1 MLCMCTPI
9 TEATECTMLHSL
21 KCLCIVVKVQLE
33 LVVQL
38 HHTFVHA
45 CTVQQYCMVMQ
56 RCMLQAAH
64 RSGMSVEQQIA
75 TDFKQTEQCLVRLD
89 ACQRKIIACQTT
101 IEQYRA
107 SEMDAQAELADL
119 TNLQSEKVDLMESLT
134 ELLRTFKLVLH
145 GNL

>member
-1 MLCMCTPI
+1 MLVYC
-9 TEATECTMLHSL
+9 
-21 KCLCIVVKVQLE
+21 CIKVQLE
-33 LVVQL
+33 LVVQS

-56 RCMLQAAH
+56 RCVLQAAH

-75 TDFKQTEQCLVRLD
+75 ADFKQTEQCLVRLD

-119 TNLQSEKVDLMESLT
+119 TSLQKEKVDLMESLT
-134 ELLRTFKLVLH
+134 ELLRTFQLALH